1 MWKSTSLITR
11 WSLVQV
17 QLAPLFPHILLSR
30 FLSITQMLRKPHFT
44 QFLRNRPQTT
54 SAIQSNTS
62 FYRPI
67 FLKSFPTSPFFRGNS
82 GNSGNAI
89 PFHFIFSRLTVH
101 LTVPIPINRP
111 WDRWERR
118 KILFIGKSRPNHAKN
133 SQIFLELRNK
143 CVKTAYLIAHTCL
156 QADILIDIRRIAHPL
171 FWFFAICASVLYF
184 ILEVIWER
192 SAR

>member
-1 MWKSTSLITR
+1 VDQIGTGNHTISHKIRIDGNALRLLSWLMSAVVACGSLRIADRLITR

-17 QLAPLFPHILLSR
+17 QLAPLFSHILLNG
-30 FLSITQMLRKPHFT
+30 FLHITQMMQKPLFT

-89 PFHFIFSRLTVH
+89 HLPLIFIDLQ
-101 LTVPIPINRP
+101 
-111 WDRWERR
+111 
-118 KILFIGKSRPNHAKN
+118 FI
-133 SQIFLELRNK
+133 
-143 CVKTAYLIAHTCL
+143 
-156 QADILIDIRRIAHPL
+156 
-171 FWFFAICASVLYF
+171 
-184 ILEVIWER
+184 
-192 SAR
+192 

>member
-1 MWKSTSLITR
+1 MESFISLYKKRLNLPEAQFTFIDHEDAMVAAVFRISKPGNPDLILKVCSRKGDFLRESYFLNRFADKIPVPKIIRLIAR

-82 GNSGNAI
+82 GNSGNAT
-89 PFHFIFSRLTVH
+89 PFHFIFSNLQ
-101 LTVPIPINRP
+101 
-111 WDRWERR
+111 
-118 KILFIGKSRPNHAKN
+118 FI
-133 SQIFLELRNK
+133 
-143 CVKTAYLIAHTCL
+143 
-156 QADILIDIRRIAHPL
+156 
-171 FWFFAICASVLYF
+171 
-184 ILEVIWER
+184 
-192 SAR
+192 